1 MEQKRSRRTVSRKR
15 SFSQRRRR
23 ANSDIRLLK
32 KKLLKLD
39 MKQEAQTEFKSQGIC
54 KQHEFNINMKAREE
68 EAFASNI
75 PENGMIPSK
84 KVRIFWQE
92 RQHCSRWPF
101 SQSTG
106 NDISGPLFSPFF
118 SFLLLLLLLYHN
130 LFSTRKLSPLF
141 IHHLPSGRVIDFVSD
156 RSNSMCNN
164 CVSIPPLS
172 FRGAS
177 A

>member
-23 ANSDIRLLK
+23 ANSEIRLLK

-106 NDISGPLFSPFF
+106 NDVSGPLFLQFFFRFFLFPTYLAKAFRASNTLARLVFHPFF
-118 SFLLLLLLLYHN
+118 PQPQPVL
-130 LFSTRKLSPLF
+130 K
-141 IHHLPSGRVIDFVSD
+141 GGVI
-156 RSNSMCNN
+156 
-164 CVSIPPLS
+164 
-172 FRGAS
+172 
-177 A
+177 